1 MGFSRGFLGPLER
14 MVPAEGPQ
22 WLPFRGGLLKTA
34 EVPMWVMG
42 HDMWGGTWEGFPRV
56 SVSLEGK
63 RGPLTEPWA
72 GSMLC
77 WEQGVSLLTLPP
89 RARGP
94 HCPDGGT
101 RCHFPLFHEP
111 RQRVLLA

>member
-14 MVPAEGPQ
+14 TVPAEAPQ
-22 WLPFRGGLLKTA
+22 WLPFRGGPLRTA
-34 EVPMWVMG
+34 EVPTWVMG

-77 WEQGVSLLTLPP
+77 WEQGSIIVNITTTCTWAPLPRRRNLVSLPS
-89 RARGP
+89 
-94 HCPDGGT
+94 
-101 RCHFPLFHEP
+101 FP
-111 RQRVLLA
+111 